1 MLELTERIRRHTGY
15 LAAPDGTRLFW
26 QGLEPGPEALGAVGL
41 VHGYSASSDF
51 LLPMMH
57 GLAEQGLACYAIDCR
72 GHGRSAGVRQ
82 HVFRFQEYLS
92 DVRTLCAHVRSR
104 AGDGRVFLYG
114 NSLGGLIGS
123 LYGLSNPHHVDGL
136 VLTAPFFGPAF
147 RVPRVLDCCGRAVSL
162 MCPTLRLPRRR
173 PDLPKYATLRWWTE
187 TVRAQQVLRR
197 LAPKFTLPV
206 LILHGQADGVACPRA
221 ARSLFERL
229 GSRDKTFR
237 IVPGATHRDLDPV
250 WGAECWTEVREWLA
264 SRVPGGEGRLTAGA

>member
-1 MLELTERIRRHTGY
+1 MLGSAENIVPHNGY
-15 LAAPDGTRLFW
+15 LTAPDGTRLFW
-26 QGLEPGPEALGAVGL
+26 QGLEPGPEVRGSVGL
-41 VHGYSASSDF
+41 VHGYSASSDY

-57 GLAEQGLACYAIDCR
+57 GLAEQGMACYAIDCR
-72 GHGRSAGVRQ
+72 GHGRSEGVRQ

-92 DVRTLCAHVRSR
+92 DVRTLCAHVRRR
-104 AGDGRVFLYG
+104 AGEGRVFLYG

-123 LYGLSNPHHVDGL
+123 LYGLSHPDQVDGL

-147 RVPRVLDCCGRAVSL
+147 RVPRVLDCCGRAISL
-162 MCPTLRLPRRR
+162 MCPRLRVPRGR
-173 PDLPKYATLRWWTE
+173 PDLPAHVTLRWWTE

-206 LILHGQADGVACPRA
+206 LILHGQADGVACPAA

-237 IVPGATHRDLDPV
+237 IVPGASHRDLDPV
-250 WGAECWTEVREWLA
+250 WGPECWNEVREWLA
-264 SRVPGGEGRLTAGA
+264 RRVPGEKRRVAAGA